1 MPKLTSILIIHKI
14 LVVSF
19 VIKKSGGDVS
29 DGPIMLS
36 KQTLTLIS
44 TGFMDQKKQIKTQQV
59 INHTAYFIQTKL
71 YESYIW

>member
-1 MPKLTSILIIHKI
+1 MD
-14 LVVSF
+14 
-19 VIKKSGGDVS
+19 DVS

-71 YESYIW
+71 HESYIW

>member
-1 MPKLTSILIIHKI
+1 MHRI

-36 KQTLTLIS
+36 KQTLTLLS
-44 TGFMDQKKQIKTQQV
+44 TGYMDQINQIKTQQV
-59 INHTAYFIQTKL
+59 INQTAYFIQTK
-71 YESYIW
+71 YGSDIW